1 MNSKIDEFLEKS
13 PRWQNEMIT
22 LRKIILSCELDEDL
36 KWGKP
41 CYSHN
46 NSNIVI
52 IQAFKDYCA
61 LLFFK
66 GMLLNDPD
74 HILIKTGENTHVG
87 RQVRF
92 TNSIEILEKELILKS
107 YIFEAIEVEK
117 AGLKVPVQN
126 VSAFKIP
133 EEFRSKLENMPMLKR
148 SFDALT
154 PGRQKAYLIYFSQ
167 AKQSKTREARI
178 EKYIPKILGGRGL
191 ND

>member
-74 HILIKTGENTHVG
+74 HILIKTRNNFV
-87 RQVRF
+87 
-92 TNSIEILEKELILKS
+92 
-107 YIFEAIEVEK
+107 
-117 AGLKVPVQN
+117 
-126 VSAFKIP
+126 
-133 EEFRSKLENMPMLKR
+133 
-148 SFDALT
+148 
-154 PGRQKAYLIYFSQ
+154 
-167 AKQSKTREARI
+167 
-178 EKYIPKILGGRGL
+178 
-191 ND
+191 